1 MNGAQGI
8 YLLSMMAE
16 PDRVT
21 VIATVLNEAETIGD
35 LISGLSQQTLADIE
49 IIVVDGGSA
58 DGTWE
63 RLQELAREEPRL
75 RPIRDESC
83 NLAHSPGPI
92 ARGRNRAI
100 REASTQVIACA
111 DAGCQYEPEWAA
123 RLTAPIRAG
132 EAEYS
137 LGGSYIDART
147 ATAWDVAA
155 APFLGIKLRPE
166 GIRKSCT
173 TRSMAMRKELWERVG
188 GFPEVNLFGEDTLFD
203 LRAREVT
210 TPGFPAE
217 AMARYNP
224 RFSLSSAAEKLG
236 LYATSDGVL
245 GVRRMRFVR
254 HALRCIAQVAAL
266 VALHWTAIP
275 LLADILLEIFFAFER
290 DRRGV
295 FNRRFYKLLPARLI
309 FSWMT
314 PWIVAY
320 HHIAGSITK
329 ANRSNPQ
336 NAQ

>member
-1 MNGAQGI
+1 
-8 YLLSMMAE
+8 MMAK
-16 PDRVT
+16 PPRVT
-21 VIATVLNEAETIGD
+21 VIATVLNEANAIGD
-35 LISGLSQQTLADIE
+35 LISSLSHQTLTDIE
-49 IIVVDGGSA
+49 IIVVDGGST

-63 RLQELAREEPRL
+63 RLQQLAREDPRL

-111 DAGCQYEPEWAA
+111 DAGCQYDPEWAG
-123 RLTAPIRAG
+123 RLTAPILAG
-132 EAEYS
+132 DAEYA
-137 LGGSYIDART
+137 LGGSYIDGAM
-147 ATAWDVAA
+147 ATAWDVSA
-155 APFLGIKLRPE
+155 APFLGIKLRAD

-188 GFPEVNLFGEDTLFD
+188 EFPELNLFGEDTLFD

-210 TPGFPAE
+210 TPVFPAE

-224 RFSLSSAAEKLG
+224 RFNLSSAAKKLG

-245 GVRRMRFVR
+245 GVRRMRLVR
-254 HALRCIAQVAAL
+254 NLLRCILQIAAL
-266 VALHWTAIP
+266 IALRWTAIP
-275 LLADILLEIFFAFER
+275 LLADVLLEIFFAFER
-290 DRRGV
+290 DVRGV
-295 FNRRFYKLLPARLI
+295 FTRRFYELLPARLI
-309 FSWMT
+309 FSVIT

-329 ANRSNPQ
+329 ANRPNPQ
-336 NAQ
+336 NL